1 MSTHGNGAEVPHY
14 RARILEIRQETP
26 RIKSFTL
33 DCGDAPF
40 AFHAGQWVDLF
51 AQVDGETRVG
61 GYSMTSAPAEA
72 PRFQLAVQYSPRH
85 AVTRWLHEEAR
96 VGDEVTVSA
105 GQGPFFYEPAMGR
118 ELVLLGAGIGVTP
131 LVSIFR
137 HAAQVA
143 PEARVLL
150 VHSVAES
157 AELLFREELRAVAVD
172 RAGFDYVP
180 TVTGGEQGWGGER
193 GRIDAVLLDR
203 LGATPRARYYFCGA
217 RDFIET
223 MHTLL
228 TGHGVPEAQQ
238 VFEKW
243 W

>member
-1 MSTHGNGAEVPHY
+1 MSMHDNGADVPHY
-14 RARILEIRQETP
+14 RARIREIRQETP
-26 RIKSFTL
+26 RIKSFML

-40 AFHAGQWVDLF
+40 GFHAGQWVDLF
-51 AQVDGETRVG
+51 AEVEGQTRVG

-85 AVTRWLHEEAR
+85 AVTRWLHEQAR
-96 VGDEVTVSA
+96 EGDEVVVST
-105 GQGPFFYEPAMGR
+105 GQGPFYYEPGMGR

-137 HAAQVA
+137 HAVQVA

-150 VHSVAES
+150 VHSVAQSDER
-157 AELLFREELRAVAVD
+157 LFPEDLTRIAGAHDGFRYVA
-172 RAGFDYVP
+172 
-180 TVTGGEQGWGGER
+180 TVTGDESGWEGER
-193 GRIDAVLLDR
+193 GRIDQALLER
-203 LGATPRARYYFCGA
+203 LGCSATARYYFCGA

-223 MHTLL
+223 MHDLL
-228 TGHGVPEAQQ
+228 TARGVPASQQ